1 MGAMMAMLVLAI
13 VPVVIFY
20 LFGQKY
26 IIKGVA
32 AGAVKG

>member
-1 MGAMMAMLVLAI
+1 MLTVI
-13 VPVVIFY
+13 PIVVIY
-20 LFGQKY
+20 LLGQKH

>member
-1 MGAMMAMLVLAI
+1 MAMAALMLTVI
-13 VPVVIFY
+13 PVVVFY
-20 LFGQKY
+20 FAAQKY